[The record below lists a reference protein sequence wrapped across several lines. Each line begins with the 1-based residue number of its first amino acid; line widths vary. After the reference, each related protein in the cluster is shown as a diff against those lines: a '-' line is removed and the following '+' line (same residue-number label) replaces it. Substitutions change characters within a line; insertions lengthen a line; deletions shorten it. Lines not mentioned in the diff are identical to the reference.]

1 MSTTPKIAS
10 RWQSPAT
17 RWGRRLGLAI
27 IVGMAAGAAALLL
40 DQAIEFGSERLIDGE
55 WFSDLDTVAAIARI
69 SIEEGIAEEL
79 RVGIGDRI
87 TWDIQGLPI
96 ETEISSVR
104 SVDWARFEPNFF
116 AVFEPGVL
124 DEAPQSLLM
133 LTRADDPITRAE
145 VQRDLVMGYPN
156 VAAIDIT
163 IIIEAIDSILGKVA
177 LAIRFMALFS
187 IACGLVILIG
197 AIATSRYQRAR
208 ESVLLKTLGARS
220 SVIGRILAT
229 EYFALGSFAGLAGVT
244 LASIAAWIA
253 VKFLFEM
260 SFSLPALPLLA
271 FWVGTAL
278 LTTLIGLANSRD
290 VVRRTPLA
298 GMRDF
303 AE

>member
-1 MSTTPKIAS
+1 
-10 RWQSPAT
+10 
-17 RWGRRLGLAI
+17 
-27 IVGMAAGAAALLL
+27 
-40 DQAIEFGSERLIDGE
+40 LIDGE
-55 WFSDLDTVAAIARI
+55 WFSDEDTAAAVARI
-69 SIEEGIAEEL
+69 SFEESIAEEL
-79 RVGIGDRI
+79 RVGVGDRI
-87 TWDIQGLPI
+87 TWDVQGVPL
-96 ETEISSVR
+96 ETEITSVR
-104 SVDWARFEPNFF
+104 RVDWARFEPNFF

-133 LTRADDPITRAE
+133 LTRVDDPVTRAE
-145 VQRDLVMGYPN
+145 IQRDLVVDHPN

-163 IIIEAIDSILGKVA
+163 VIIEAIDSILSKVA

-208 ESVLLKTLGARS
+208 ESILLKTLGARS
-220 SVIGRILAT
+220 RVIGRILAT

-244 LASIAAWIA
+244 LAAIAAWIA
-253 VKFLFEM
+253 VTFLFEM

-271 FWVGTAL
+271 FWIGTAL
-278 LTTLIGLANSRD
+278 LTTAIGLANSRD